1 MELRPL
7 DAYAVPH
14 RRRSP
19 RAAVVFLPLTLGL
32 FILVQLDWC
41 AVQAIPRALRLCFSK
56 FTLIFFGCCLVLLA
70 FDFYSGNYG
79 DERDGLNVTSA
90 LLATEHR
97 LGLWAYDHLWH
108 GERLHTVVSNL
119 GQYRQEMQSRL
130 DDNMFPASALRY
142 LLPLCLW
149 PFVVAYL
156 YAFIAATHRRFS
168 SVW

>member
-1 MELRPL
+1 
-7 DAYAVPH
+7 
-14 RRRSP
+14 
-19 RAAVVFLPLTLGL
+19 
-32 FILVQLDWC
+32 
-41 AVQAIPRALRLCFSK
+41 
-56 FTLIFFGCCLVLLA
+56 
-70 FDFYSGNYG
+70 
-79 DERDGLNVTSA
+79 VTSA

-119 GQYRQEMQSRL
+119 GQYRQEIQSRL